1 MPGKVRR
8 RRSSGI
14 SRRDRMPPIPKAKQT
29 AAQRAAAREIAATP
43 RGGVIGPFV
52 PALRSPEFMTRL
64 QRLGEYLR
72 YRSALGPR
80 LTELV
85 ILLTARAWTQQFEWS
100 VHVETGRAAG
110 LSAATISAIAAGRR
124 PAKLDADE
132 AVVYD
137 FFIELQSARSVVDA
151 TYARA
156 RAALGEQG
164 IVDLLGV
171 AGYYATLAMLLNVAR
186 TPLPRGRRALLKP
199 LPPT

>member
-1 MPGKVRR
+1 
-8 RRSSGI
+8 
-14 SRRDRMPPIPKAKQT
+14 MPPIPKAKQT
-29 AAQRAAAREIAATP
+29 PAQRAAARELAATP

-72 YRSALGPR
+72 YHSALGPR

-100 VHVETGRAAG
+100 LHAETARAAG
-110 LSAATISAIAAGRR
+110 LSASTIVAIAAGRR
-124 PAKLDADE
+124 PAKLEADE
-132 AVVYD
+132 AVVCD
-137 FFIELQSARSVVDA
+137 FFAELESTRSVGNA
-151 TYARA
+151 IYARA
-156 RAALGEQG
+156 LGALGEQG

-186 TPLPRGRRALLKP
+186 TPLPRGRRPRLRP
-199 LPPT
+199 LRNS